1 MKAIV
6 IYEPGGPEKLIYT
19 DWPTPTVRPGW
30 SLVQVKGFGINHSEV
45 FTRQGLSPTV
55 TFPRILGIECV
66 GVVAETTDPDRLP
79 VGRKVVSIMGE
90 MGRAFDGGYAENALL
105 PNSQIYPVDTAL
117 DWVTLAAL
125 PETFYTA
132 YGSFLNL
139 RIEEQDRI
147 LVRGGTSG
155 VGVAFLRLVKGKYP
169 HAFVAGTTRSMKKAG
184 LLKQAGYDDAVLET
198 DGKLQTEERY
208 TKVLELI
215 GPATLQ
221 DTFAH
226 TAEGG
231 IVCSSG
237 QLGHQWTIEGMDPI
251 FDLPANGYLT
261 SFYSGNVDGAKLQ
274 AMLDYVEKYRVDAA
288 PARVFTLEQ
297 VPEAHAWLE
306 SGESLGKAVVV
317 M

>member
-1 MKAIV
+1 MKANV

-30 SLVQVKGFGINHSEV
+30 SLVQVKGFGMNHSEV

-55 TFPRILGIECV
+55 TFPRVLGIECV
-66 GVVAETTDPDRLP
+66 GVVAETTDPGRLP
-79 VGRKVVSIMGE
+79 VGRKVLSIMGE
-90 MGRAFDGGYAENALL
+90 MGRAFDGGYAEYALL
-105 PNSQIYPVDTAL
+105 PNSQIYPVDTDL
-117 DWVTLAAL
+117 DWTTLAAL

-139 RIEEQDRI
+139 RIGETDKV
-147 LVRGGTSG
+147 LVRGGASG

-169 HAFVAGTTRSMKKAG
+169 GVSVTGSTRSTKKAG
-184 LLKQAGYDDAVLET
+184 LLKQAGYEDVILEA
-198 DGKLQTEERY
+198 DGKLRTEERFA
-208 TKVLELI
+208 KVLELI
-215 GPATLQ
+215 GPATLT

-231 IVCSSG
+231 IVCSTG
-237 QLGHQWTIEGMDPI
+237 QLGNQWTIEGMDPI
-251 FDLPANGYLT
+251 FDLPPNGYLT

-288 PARVFTLEQ
+288 PARVFSLDQ

-317 M
+317 L